1 MVEHNLV
8 DAFSPSI
15 GFELRFHLCFHTI
28 ASPSSYHHFSCFGPL
43 SGTSNPVAFGMLAAL
58 PSPSSATFC
67 STWIRVHTLRTQL
80 VTDTTAITVPG
91 SDAHN
96 QPKHKDRPFRSQMIM
111 RPTPPGIRPVLPR
124 APWAYTTATHPPV
137 GHRNALTRH
146 AERTNRR
153 ALDRLDSLICNTVTG
168 WVRNSIPSL
177 VKTTLISAVIREKKA
192 AIRGGQRGAQHSS
205 VCFPYS
211 KGSQPSL

>member
-1 MVEHNLV
+1 
-8 DAFSPSI
+8 
-15 GFELRFHLCFHTI
+15 
-28 ASPSSYHHFSCFGPL
+28 
-43 SGTSNPVAFGMLAAL
+43 MLAAL

-137 GHRNALTRH
+137 GHCNALTRH

-153 ALDRLDSLICNTVTG
+153 ALDRLDSLICNHRLG
-168 WVRNSIPSL
+168 QKFNPQPSQNNANFSSNS
-177 VKTTLISAVIREKKA
+177 REKSSDSGRSEGCTA
-192 AIRGGQRGAQHSS
+192 FISVFSILQRIPTHP
-205 VCFPYS
+205 VM
-211 KGSQPSL
+211 